1 MPLLPAGGDDN
12 TNRRRDRALI
22 EYQCT
27 HCRQQLS
34 SPDSMIGR
42 FEVCP
47 ACDKRVKVPNP
58 VAKSERER
66 CSDRQLDFASS
77 LGLKANA
84 SMSMRELSLM
94 LTSFERLK
102 HYFYGVFLHVSGR
115 SAADLGIPRLAIE
128 SLAAQLVNEGNPLV
142 DSVFEQVGEK
152 SSSEFIEPKSPL
164 FYDVSAILIE
174 NFEWAWRK
182 EETAP

>member
-1 MPLLPAGGDDN
+1 
-12 TNRRRDRALI
+12 
-22 EYQCT
+22 
-27 HCRQQLS
+27 
-34 SPDSMIGR
+34 
-42 FEVCP
+42 
-47 ACDKRVKVPNP
+47 
-58 VAKSERER
+58 
-66 CSDRQLDFASS
+66 
-77 LGLKANA
+77 
-84 SMSMRELSLM
+84 M
-94 LTSFERLK
+94 LTRFERLK